1 MSEEEILIH
10 NQNWYRKVYFQI
22 IDRARL
28 RGLDKNKIDFYV
40 EIHHILPKCLGGTD
54 ENDNL
59 VALTYREHIVCHKLL
74 CKLYPDNYYLHS
86 SIYLMLHI
94 KIENG
99 KKVKTFSNSKEAE
112 EYKLFLKTHKKS
124 LSEESEKRCQNRIKV
139 GVHLR
144 NIEEE
149 LQKYILEKSFQKKP
163 EKN

>member
-1 MSEEEILIH
+1 
-10 NQNWYRKVYFQI
+10 
-22 IDRARL
+22 
-28 RGLDKNKIDFYV
+28 
-40 EIHHILPKCLGGTD
+40 
-54 ENDNL
+54 
-59 VALTYREHIVCHKLL
+59 
-74 CKLYPDNYYLHS
+74 
-86 SIYLMLHI
+86 MLHI

-112 EYKLFLKTHKKS
+112 EYKLFLKLIKS
-124 LSEESEKRCQNRIKV
+124 LFLRNLEKRCQNRIKV

>member
-112 EYKLFLKTHKKS
+112 EYKLFLKTHKKP
-124 LSEESEKRCQNRIKV
+124 LSEESRKRCQNRIKV